1 MVTTIILGVLLGTI
15 VVELGFVVKWLK
27 PSPNRWPGDIN
38 KLIGP
43 DGRLTEG
50 GKDLPKPRDSGQGVG
65 KQVDYAACYQWLMVH
80 MLNRR

>member
-1 MVTTIILGVLLGTI
+1 MVTTIILCVLLGTI

-27 PSPNRWPGDIN
+27 PPSPNRWPGDIN
-38 KLIGP
+38 EIVDP
-43 DGRLTEG
+43 DGRLIE
-50 GKDLPKPRDSGQGVG
+50 DPPKPRLPGQGVG